1 MESAFK
7 CGQNFNAFL
16 QIRFK
21 NRPLFTLF
29 QSFFYQPVFQHI
41 GDFYVICFGKGE
53 IFKYYEKAGHLQ
65 ACAEEIETLL
75 LEKLERW
82 ETLEAKLNGDYSGT
96 LMERLKAKGYLKNKK
111 AVCTLVFRVQA
122 AFIC

>member
-1 MESAFK
+1 MRT
-7 CGQNFNAFL
+7 NFNAFL

-82 ETLEAKLNGDYSGT
+82 ETLEAKLNGDLFRYPDGAFESQ
-96 LMERLKAKGYLKNKK
+96 RLPEK
-111 AVCTLVFRVQA
+111 
-122 AFIC
+122 

>member
-7 CGQNFNAFL
+7 CGQISTHFYKSVSKIDRYLLYFNPFSTNQFSSTLA
-16 QIRFK
+16 IS
-21 NRPLFTLF
+21 TLF
-29 QSFFYQPVFQHI
+29 ALA
-41 GDFYVICFGKGE
+41 KAK

-82 ETLEAKLNGDYSGT
+82 ETLEAKLNGDLFRYPDGAFESQ
-96 LMERLKAKGYLKNKK
+96 RLPEK
-111 AVCTLVFRVQA
+111 
-122 AFIC
+122 